1 MQQLEPLIC
10 INKIDETADVATFE
24 FKHLD
29 DRLFEYKAGQFI
41 TFEVDVAGKLEYRA
55 YSISSSP
62 AKAESITITIKRAPN
77 GKVSN
82 YLLDHLKPGI
92 ALPAMAPTG
101 DFTLQDN
108 QTTTE
113 LLLMSAGSGITPCIS
128 MARWLLDTKQQ
139 VKIHFV
145 YSARC
150 ELDVIMADTLKELAQ
165 AHDNFTLTRILEKS
179 ENNTDIQGTLNTTIF
194 KKLIPNNRGKTIFI
208 CGPVAYMQTVES
220 LAEQTGFDMALFHQE
235 SFVTEAKPKKSEST
249 DQSYQIV
256 VPQYAKN
263 FNITA
268 NQSLL
273 DALEAAGV
281 PVIGACRAGMCGSCK
296 CKVTGEVESSSS
308 ATLTTEQIEQGY
320 VLSCSSKVYSDLVV
334 EL

>member
-1 MQQLEPLIC
+1 MSQFAPLIC
-10 INKIDETADVATFE
+10 INRINETADAATFE

-41 TFEVDVAGKLEYRA
+41 TFEVDVAGELEYRA
-55 YSISSSP
+55 YSLSSTPS
-62 AKAESITITIKRAPN
+62 KAESVAVTIKRVAG

-82 YLLDHLKPGI
+82 YLLDHLQPGI
-92 ALPAMAPTG
+92 ALPAMAPAG
-101 DFTLQDN
+101 EFTLQDN
-108 QTTTE
+108 QTTAE

-139 VKIHFV
+139 VNIHFI

-150 ELDVIMADTLKELAQ
+150 EADVIMSDTLNELAQ
-165 AHDNFTLTRILEKS
+165 THDNFRLTRVLEKS
-179 ENNTDIQGTLNTTIF
+179 ENSNDIQGMLNVSIF
-194 KKLIPNNRGKTIFI
+194 EKLIPDNRGRTIFT
-208 CGPVAYMQTVES
+208 CGPAPYMQAVES
-220 LAEQTGFDMALFHQE
+220 LAEQTGFDMELFHKE
-235 SFVTEAKPKKSEST
+235 SFVAETKQQESENT
-249 DQSYQIV
+249 GQSYQITA
-256 VPQYAKN
+256 PQYGKN

-296 CKVTGEVESSSS
+296 CKVTGEVESSST
-308 ATLTTEQIEQGY
+308 ATLTADQIKQGY
-320 VLSCSSKVYSDLVV
+320 VLSCSAKVYSDLVV